1 MQGRAVDASTL
12 ANWWSQ
18 LQVAMLKHA
27 GPCRVVAAYFALA
40 APIKVKRKATAPSA
54 RQQAER
60 ARFASLITSIYGD
73 EPGHFAEGQWNEA
86 ASEIARGDSAIIR
99 KYLSMRVLTEKVMG
113 DAKYMPNP
121 CVMICPFAG
130 PRCVHGSFR
139 MNGACKPSQLY
150 SHWQHM
156 HPGNPAARQLEVRW
170 RQAIKNK
177 GITLAQLDV
186 CAPVQ
191 MEGDEE
197 AGYEPLRTAPTGGD
211 DHFPHTF

>member
-1 MQGRAVDASTL
+1 MVAV
-12 ANWWSQ
+12 
-18 LQVAMLKHA
+18 
-27 GPCRVVAAYFALA
+27 VVVKYF
-40 APIKVKRKATAPSA
+40 
-54 RQQAER
+54 ER
-60 ARFASLITSIYGD
+60 RTVCA
-73 EPGHFAEGQWNEA
+73 
-86 ASEIARGDSAIIR
+86 AIIR
-99 KYLSMRVLTEKVMG
+99 KYLSVRVLTEKAMG

-211 DHFPHTF
+211 DHFPHTFSLGSTALYAWLQATDTV